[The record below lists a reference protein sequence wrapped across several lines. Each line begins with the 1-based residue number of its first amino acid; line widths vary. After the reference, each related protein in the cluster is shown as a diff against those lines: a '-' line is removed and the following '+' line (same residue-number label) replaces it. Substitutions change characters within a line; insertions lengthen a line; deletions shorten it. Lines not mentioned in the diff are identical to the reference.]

1 MKSIIKS
8 LVMCLTNL
16 VVLSSCSL
24 FGSANSSGSNNSTS
38 SNPSSNYKIE
48 NAQGYEFVNEDS
60 QYTTIKK
67 TVHNNIDSI
76 SFIDELT
83 VTKGCTWI
91 LSRDLEGIDV
101 IKTKRMSLNEGHNN
115 AYITI
120 FSPNN
125 EYNNVYYVDI
135 YRLSMCTYSFI
146 DGTIV
151 LSSNT
156 IEENQSITAP
166 DNLPSKTEGSFLGW
180 YDENDNLIT
189 FPYTVTSSINIYAKW
204 SYNKY
209 TITFDTDGGS
219 YISPI
224 TLEYGSKIDIQFEPT
239 KDGYIFAGWD
249 KEVPETMPAYN
260 FTLKA
265 LWNEADVLNPELISI
280 KDLTNKYSAY
290 NPLEITLWTGFGR
303 DITEGLDQII
313 SSFED
318 QYPYITVNHVQ
329 KGGYD
334 KLHSA
339 VMNSLPSAT
348 WPNVVVGYPDH
359 LADYISCDIQYVL
372 DGYINSNE
380 YGVDLSNYYSQY
392 MRENQSLLYK
402 EHDKTKPYTT
412 SLPFSKSTE
421 VMVYNKTFFEAFDL
435 TVPETWD
442 DAITVG
448 KEMIN
453 IIKTKDG
460 ANHFGTMWEYK
471 KDDEHTYTFDFT
483 SVTEDTFR
491 PLSYDS
497 QSNFFITLCYQ
508 FGGKYT
514 EMGSSLTEGFM
525 KFKGDAKVLEA
536 LNFVKKMSDDKILG
550 VPGTWDQTDYCSKP
564 FVAMNS
570 MMTISSSAGVA
581 NNIPA
586 GQGGFDI
593 EIAPIPYKD
602 ASRKFVISQGTNLAI
617 LQSSAEK
624 ALAAWLFIRFASG
637 GEVVPASSDGSKKE
651 VNANVN
657 FAITSGYLPV
667 TKTGEESN
675 AYNQYLTT
683 DQSKMFPADKAK
695 IFAQSVAKEVY
706 VKQNW
711 DRFVDSAFVGS
722 RDIRTEIAKIIPF
735 IIVGASG
742 KKYTPEEA
750 IDYIYNRLPAYVEE

>member
-1 MKSIIKS
+1 MKKS
-8 LVMCLTNL
+8 
-16 VVLSSCSL
+16 
-24 FGSANSSGSNNSTS
+24 
-38 SNPSSNYKIE
+38 K
-48 NAQGYEFVNEDS
+48 
-60 QYTTIKK
+60 
-67 TVHNNIDSI
+67 
-76 SFIDELT
+76 FI
-83 VTKGCTWI
+83 
-91 LSRDLEGIDV
+91 
-101 IKTKRMSLNEGHNN
+101 
-115 AYITI
+115 
-120 FSPNN
+120 
-125 EYNNVYYVDI
+125 
-135 YRLSMCTYSFI
+135 
-146 DGTIV
+146 
-151 LSSNT
+151 
-156 IEENQSITAP
+156 
-166 DNLPSKTEGSFLGW
+166 LG
-180 YDENDNLIT
+180 
-189 FPYTVTSSINIYAKW
+189 F
-204 SYNKY
+204 
-209 TITFDTDGGS
+209 
-219 YISPI
+219 I
-224 TLEYGSKIDIQFEPT
+224 TLATTMTMLTSCGSEKLVDP
-239 KDGYIFAGWD
+239 
-249 KEVPETMPAYN
+249 
-260 FTLKA
+260 
-265 LWNEADVLNPELISI
+265 LNPELISI
-280 KDLTNKYSAY
+280 KDLTSKYSK
-290 NPLEITLWTGFGR
+290 NKPLEITLWTGFGSTMTKAV
-303 DITEGLDQII
+303 DSVI
-313 SSFED
+313 SSFEE

-339 VMNSLPSAT
+339 VINSLPSAT

-359 LADYISCDIQYVL
+359 FANYIDSNIQVAL
-372 DGYINSNE
+372 DSYMASDE
-380 YGVDLSNYYSQY
+380 YGVDASIYYEQY
-392 MRENQSLLYK
+392 MRENKSLIYK
-402 EHDKTKPYTT
+402 DDARTQPYTMGI
-412 SLPFSKSTE
+412 PFNKSTE

-442 DAITVG
+442 EAITVG

-460 ANHFGTMWEYK
+460 VNHFGTMWEYK

-667 TKTGEESN
+667 TKTGEDSDRYKNFIASEG
-675 AYNQYLTT
+675 TG
-683 DQSKMFPADKAK
+683 FPADVAK
-695 IFAQSVAKEVY
+695 IHVQKVANEVY

-722 RDIRTEIAKIIPF
+722 SDIRTEIAKIIPF

-750 IDYIYNRLPAYVEE
+750 IDYIYNRLPAYVEK